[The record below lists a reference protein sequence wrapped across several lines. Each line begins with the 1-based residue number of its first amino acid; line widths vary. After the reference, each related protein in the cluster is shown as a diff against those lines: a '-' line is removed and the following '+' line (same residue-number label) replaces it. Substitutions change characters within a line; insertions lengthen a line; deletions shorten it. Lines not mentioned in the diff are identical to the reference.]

1 MSKKLSEGQIAAIEY
16 LALPKRGGLT
26 YAEIAER
33 VGVNERTL
41 LRWRDND
48 TFHAALNR
56 KIVRSLSDRLPEVMA
71 SIPDHIIE
79 DGNAALYRTTLQALG
94 LLTEKVEVNSKEGN
108 TDTDAMKAEI
118 ERFRNARQEGESDR
132 GE

>member
-1 MSKKLSEGQIAAIEY
+1 MAKLSEMQIAAIEY

-26 YAEIAER
+26 YAEIAKE

-41 LRWRDND
+41 LRWRDDD

-56 KIVRSLSDRLPEVMA
+56 RIVRSLSDRLPEVMA
-71 SIPDHIIE
+71 SIPDHIIN

-94 LLTEKVEVNSKEGN
+94 LLTEKVEVNTKDSG
-108 TDTDAMKAEI
+108 TDMDAMKAQI
-118 ERFRNARQEGESDR
+118 ERFRSGNGEATSDS